1 MNRIKLFQRCSIC
14 VLVRQFQYFPM
25 LEIADQELKNLS
37 NTLIKLFAVL
47 SLFRPKNQA
56 NKAFKSDSESEYKI

>member
-1 MNRIKLFQRCSIC
+1 
-14 VLVRQFQYFPM
+14 M